1 MQENRVVIGVFP
13 EREQAEQ
20 ALQDLQRA
28 GFREDQVGF
37 LMRDGATSPRGVPT
51 EQLEGVSDPGTTTG
65 TIAGGVVGGVAGA
78 AAASLIPGIGPA
90 IAGGI
95 LLSAGGAVLGAATG
109 RFIALLIH
117 LGFSEEQAR
126 SYDQE
131 VQAGRSIIIVQADE
145 RPLEAFEI
153 LKRNRAYDPGSPAGS
168 TLASDPAAT
177 IKLEPDEKTPL

>member
-1 MQENRVVIGVFP
+1 MQENRVVIGVFLDQG
-13 EREQAEQ
+13 QAKQ
-20 ALQDLQRA
+20 ALQALQRA
-28 GFREDQVGF
+28 GFREDQIGF
-37 LMRDGATSPRGVPT
+37 LIRDGDTTHEGIPT
-51 EQLEGVSDPGTTTG
+51 EQLEDVSDTGTTTG

-95 LLSAGGAVLGAATG
+95 VLSLGGAVLGAATG

-131 VQAGRSIIIVQADE
+131 VQAGRSIVIVQADE

-153 LKRNRAYDPGSPAGS
+153 LKRNRAYDPGSPS
-168 TLASDPAAT
+168 ESVLASGPEAT